1 MNRINPLHISLFFLV
16 VFVVLVFKLNTTK
29 SELIE
34 VKKAYKENINIATK
48 LSGLKNAYTKKFILP
63 PSLNALVDQKQIKN
77 GLTISAKKLDL
88 KSLNLLM
95 QKVLN
100 GAYNITKLK
109 ITRLNDVDV
118 SLQMEIKW

>member
-48 LSGLKNAYTKKFILP
+48 LNGLKNAYTKKFILP

-77 GLTISAKKLDL
+77 GLTLNAKKLDL

-109 ITRLNDVDV
+109 IIRLDDADV